1 MKALNKVAVQT
12 ENQVTKSMDILSR
25 NIDTFYRIA
34 GNTDHE
40 TFRKECIAFRSG
52 MVGVE
57 IAKNG
62 MYTIP
67 KNYNDMI
74 DGLID
79 GDHRSDRQAYKS
91 SLVACYF
98 LGKHGTDSKAY
109 LTKASKG
116 KTALEA
122 LSPDEW
128 AIIKRDVK
136 AEQRKAKAL
145 KAVPVVTVTT
155 DTSAPTAPTAPSAPS
170 APSAPTTLSVT
181 TAPRVDVEGRYNYLS
196 LQVTADTLTAMQD
209 VKKKLETKYSQA
221 ELACLAK
228 LLMGELFE
236 GF

>member
-1 MKALNKVAVQT
+1 MKALNKIAVQT

-34 GNTDHE
+34 GNTDHD

-74 DGLID
+74 DSLID
-79 GDHRSDRQAYKS
+79 GAHRSDRQAYKS

-109 LTKASKG
+109 LTKAGKG

-155 DTSAPTAPTAPSAPS
+155 DTSAPN
-170 APSAPTTLSVT
+170 TLSVT
-181 TAPRVDVEGRYNYLS
+181 TAPRVDAEGKYNFLS
-196 LQVTADTLTAMQD
+196 LQVTADTLTTMQD

-228 LLMGELFE
+228 LLMSELFE